1 MLFGAAVLGHYQN
14 LVVVEIMSAQRH
26 TFQLGLSLLHRIKSA
41 DVVPDIRVTWQD
53 AAGQDLGIWN
63 YLQDLGTSSHVF
75 WFSEGWNPRQ
85 VHIVVKRLVQLSPIP
100 QAIVLVVRGI
110 SRIFIGLGFIFHCK
124 INVAMVGSGS
134 KKSAVFLSYGSYYF
148 VIL

>member
-14 LVVVEIMSAQRH
+14 LVGVEIMSAQRH

-85 VHIVVKRLVQLSPIP
+85 VLVGRAP
-100 QAIVLVVRGI
+100 VVRSI
-110 SRIFIGLGFIFHCK
+110 SRVFIGSGFIFF
-124 INVAMVGSGS
+124 AT
-134 KKSAVFLSYGSYYF
+134 LT
-148 VIL
+148 

>member
-1 MLFGAAVLGHYQN
+1 M
-14 LVVVEIMSAQRH
+14 
-26 TFQLGLSLLHRIKSA
+26 LHRIKSA

-100 QAIVLVVRGI
+100 QAIVLVGRAPVVRGI

-134 KKSAVFLSYGSYYF
+134 KKSAVFLSDVSYYF